1 MSFQLYTSRLRVREY
16 TPSDVAFAT
25 TLLADPTVRPFLP
38 GGCGDQKPEQWLDE
52 MIAGYRRSGQGF
64 WLVERTSDRQP
75 LGQVGLI
82 WQDVD
87 GQPEPE
93 LEFMLHVPFRHHG
106 FATEAAAAVRDF
118 AFGELR
124 LPYVITM
131 VRLDDHSTQRVA
143 RRLGMTPTRQTLF
156 HNLPHRVYQVQ
167 RHHAA

>member
-16 TPSDVAFAT
+16 THSDVAFAT
-25 TLLADPTVRPFLP
+25 TLLADPTVRPFLS
-38 GGCGDQKPEQWLDE
+38 GAEKIQSPEQWLNA
-52 MIAGYRRSGQGF
+52 MIAGYRQLGQGF

-93 LEFMLHVPFRHHG
+93 LEFMLHIPFRHHG

-124 LPYVITM
+124 LPYLITM
-131 VRLDDHSTQRVA
+131 VPLNDHSTQGVA
-143 RRLGMTPTRQTLF
+143 RRLGMSPTRQTLF
-156 HNLPHRVYQVQ
+156 RNLPHRVYQVQ